1 MDQRFGRYSAC
12 SGEVDSGSP
21 TRTCTDQDS
30 RSSGADSGALPGTNG
45 RSFRRRSA
53 AHGEAGFTL
62 VEILV
67 VITIIGLIMGL
78 VGPRVLG
85 YLGESK
91 VKAAHIQIQSFASAL
106 DLFYLDNG
114 RYPSSGEGLAALM
127 QRPGGTQ
134 SWNGPYLK
142 GAAVPADPWGHPY
155 LYRSPGEH
163 GPYDIISYGADGQEG
178 GAGTAA
184 DVTNWTN

>member
-1 MDQRFGRYSAC
+1 MYWQIRGR
-12 SGEVDSGSP
+12 GSLGAW
-21 TRTCTDQDS
+21 RHKKAS
-30 RSSGADSGALPGTNG
+30 RSGAAPPVARGEREKRPRA
-45 RSFRRRSA
+45 RS
-53 AHGEAGFTL
+53 GEAGFTL

-78 VGPRVLG
+78 VGPRVLN

-91 VKAAHIQIQSFASAL
+91 VKAAHIQIQSFGSAL

-114 RYPSSGEGLAALM
+114 RYPSSGEGLGALA
-127 QRPGGTQ
+127 QRPGGSQ

-155 LYRSPGEH
+155 VYRSPGEH
-163 GPYDIISYGADGQEG
+163 GPYDIVSYGADGQEG
-178 GAGTAA
+178 GTGTAA
-184 DVTNWTN
+184 DVTSWAN